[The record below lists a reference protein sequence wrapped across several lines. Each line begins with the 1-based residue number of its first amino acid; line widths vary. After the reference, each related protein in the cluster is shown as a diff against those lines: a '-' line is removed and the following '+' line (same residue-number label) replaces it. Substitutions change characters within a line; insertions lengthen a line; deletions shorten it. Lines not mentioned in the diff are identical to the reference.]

1 MAISLCIKGREE
13 MTKNI
18 IIKTSVQ
25 KRFDSFMAH
34 GRVLFFSAPCGF
46 GKTVL
51 ADALLRGRNVLRQ
64 SAADPD
70 CVIPPSAQDW
80 DILLIDDLQ
89 FMQEEAGQQALCELI
104 RSSPERHF
112 VLLSRGV
119 PPGCLTAFQYTGL
132 MTVLEADDLLF
143 DAGDVRRLFQL
154 SGVNVTDS
162 EIDGILK
169 ESLGYPLGVAITARC
184 MSPDKPWTPE
194 LVARVY
200 HEVFLYFETAIYR
213 RFDLPVRRFLLELAP
228 FESFDLEMARMVS
241 GDPRA
246 GERLDWILRYTTMLR
261 YEDCQRFHFWSGFRA
276 FLLWEMEREYT
287 EEKRKAL
294 ISRGGLYYELKE
306 DYAHALECYTSG
318 GDHSKVSELLVRNAE
333 LHPGMGHYAEME
345 KYYRSLPETEILA
358 SPSLMQGMSMLCA
371 LVMDYEGSERW
382 YGELQKFVE
391 HCGRQDA
398 AGKQARGRLAWL
410 DISLPQRGVK
420 GLTETIPAVFR
431 LLTNKEVALPSFS
444 VTSALPSIM
453 NGGKD
458 FSEWSKKD
466 DLLYKTLRLPVEAV
480 LGRDSVCLADCAI
493 AESKF
498 EKGEDVAGRMLSLLP
513 QMNEIR
519 NYGTSDMEFA
529 VSGLLARSQ
538 LANGQPTDARR
549 TIMVLRECFAERN
562 LTRFLPNMDAML
574 CRIDMHTGDLDAA
587 DAWYRE
593 KAPCEPTHLNV
604 MRRYRYL
611 TQAMV
616 EIMQNRPDAAL
627 LTLSPMEPYIQNC
640 ARIIDGIHLNVLTAI
655 ALRRKKDE
663 RWRERLTAALD
674 AAAEYRFIRTIS
686 VYGTAVL
693 PLLEALDWDGDKA
706 WRKRLMAAV
715 RTQAAFYPHFLEP
728 SLAPGEE
735 LTPTEL
741 QILHLLC
748 ADKSQP
754 DSTSIKPYIKDDS
767 GKEGWDVI
775 KPQLEEAKAG
785 DTVTVAMNGTT
796 VVPKDVI
803 DSIKGKDTTLVLDMG
818 NGLSWKIYGKDIT
831 DAARDIDF
839 DVTVGA
845 DAGKSIPVDV
855 INNVTGERSSMNLT
869 LAYDGE
875 FGFTATL
882 TVNIESKNAGL
893 YANLFYYNEQTG
905 ELEFISA
912 GQIDP
917 DGNVELVFT
926 HASDYTIVVDT
937 RIMSD
942 NGQADNK
949 ADETIPASKTDD
961 STSKYTWN
969 NTIIIIIGICI
980 MLIVIG
986 AIFYVRKKSGSEEK

>member
-1 MAISLCIKGREE
+1 
-13 MTKNI
+13 MTEKI
-18 IIKTSVQ
+18 IIKPSVQ
-25 KRFDSFMAH
+25 KRFDSFMVH

-70 CVIPPSAQDW
+70 WAIPPSAQDW

-89 FMQEEAGQQALCELI
+89 LMQEEAGQQALCELI

-112 VLLSRGV
+112 VLLSRGA
-119 PPGCLTAFQYTGL
+119 PLGCLMAFQYTGL

-169 ESLGYPLGVAITARC
+169 ESMGYPLGVAITARC
-184 MSPDKPWTPE
+184 MSPNKPWTPE
-194 LVARVY
+194 LVARVF

-213 RFDLPVRRFLLELAP
+213 RFDLPVRHFLLELAP

-294 ISRGGLYYELKE
+294 FSRGGLYYELKE
-306 DYAHALECYTSG
+306 DYAHALECYTSS

-480 LGRDSVCLADCAI
+480 LGRDGVCLADCAI

-498 EKGEDVAGRMLSLLP
+498 EKGADVTRRMLSLLP
-513 QMNEIR
+513 QLNEVR
-519 NYGTSDMEFA
+519 NQGTPDMEFA

-538 LANGQPTDARR
+538 MANGQPADARR
-549 TIMVLRECFAERN
+549 TIEVLRECFAERG

-574 CRIDMHTGDLDAA
+574 CRIDMHTGDLDAV

-604 MRRYRYL
+604 MRRYQYL

-655 ALRRKKDE
+655 TLHRKRDE
-663 RWRERLTAALD
+663 QWRGRLTAALD
-674 AAAEYRFIRTIS
+674 AAAEYSFITTVS
-686 VYGTAVL
+686 MYGTAVL
-693 PLLEALDWDGDKA
+693 PLLETLDWDGDKK
-706 WRKRLMAAV
+706 WYKQIMAAV
-715 RTQAAFYPHFLEP
+715 RMQAALYPDFLAP
-728 SLAPGEE
+728 RLAPGEE

-748 ADKSQP
+748 ADKSNAEIAQIMDVKLP
-754 DSTSIKPYIKDDS
+754 TVKTHVSHILDKLDVKRRAEARTAAKKLHLVQDD
-767 GKEGWDVI
+767 
-775 KPQLEEAKAG
+775 L
-785 DTVTVAMNGTT
+785 
-796 VVPKDVI
+796 
-803 DSIKGKDTTLVLDMG
+803 
-818 NGLSWKIYGKDIT
+818 
-831 DAARDIDF
+831 
-839 DVTVGA
+839 
-845 DAGKSIPVDV
+845 
-855 INNVTGERSSMNLT
+855 
-869 LAYDGE
+869 
-875 FGFTATL
+875 
-882 TVNIESKNAGL
+882 
-893 YANLFYYNEQTG
+893 
-905 ELEFISA
+905 
-912 GQIDP
+912 
-917 DGNVELVFT
+917 
-926 HASDYTIVVDT
+926 
-937 RIMSD
+937 
-942 NGQADNK
+942 
-949 ADETIPASKTDD
+949 
-961 STSKYTWN
+961 
-969 NTIIIIIGICI
+969 
-980 MLIVIG
+980 
-986 AIFYVRKKSGSEEK
+986 

>member
-1 MAISLCIKGREE
+1 MGFIKPIEQYLFCNLLTKMHVFMYLKDIIRGREE

-25 KRFDSFMAH
+25 KRFDSFMVH

-70 CVIPPSAQDW
+70 CAIPPSAQDW

-132 MTVLEADDLLF
+132 MTVLEAEDLLF

-169 ESLGYPLGVAITARC
+169 ESVGYPLGVAITARC

-194 LVARVY
+194 LVARVF

-246 GERLDWILRYTTMLR
+246 GERLDWIFRYTTMLR
-261 YEDCQRFHFWSGFRA
+261 YDDCQRFHFWSGFRA

-345 KYYRSLPETEILA
+345 KYYRSLPEAEILA

-466 DLLYKTLRLPVEAV
+466 DLLYKTIRLPVEAV

-513 QMNEIR
+513 QMNEVR
-519 NYGTSDMEFA
+519 NHGTSDMEFA

-549 TIMVLRECFAERN
+549 TIEVLHECFVERG

-593 KAPCEPTHLNV
+593 KAPREPTHLNV
-604 MRRYRYL
+604 MRRYQYL

-616 EIMQNRPDAAL
+616 ELADGRPDAAL
-627 LTLSPMEPYIQNC
+627 LTLAPLEPYIQNC

-674 AAAEYRFIRTIS
+674 AATEYRFIRTVS

-693 PLLEALDWDGDKA
+693 PLLEALNWDGDKA
-706 WRKRLMAAV
+706 WSKRLMAAV
-715 RTQAAFYPHFLEP
+715 RMQATFYPHFLE
-728 SLAPGEE
+728 SRLAPGEE

-741 QILHLLC
+741 QILHLIC
-748 ADKSQP
+748 ADKSNAEIAQIMDVKLPTVKTHVSHILDKLDVKRRAEARTAAKKLRLIP
-754 DSTSIKPYIKDDS
+754 DD
-767 GKEGWDVI
+767 
-775 KPQLEEAKAG
+775 L
-785 DTVTVAMNGTT
+785 
-796 VVPKDVI
+796 
-803 DSIKGKDTTLVLDMG
+803 
-818 NGLSWKIYGKDIT
+818 
-831 DAARDIDF
+831 
-839 DVTVGA
+839 
-845 DAGKSIPVDV
+845 
-855 INNVTGERSSMNLT
+855 
-869 LAYDGE
+869 
-875 FGFTATL
+875 
-882 TVNIESKNAGL
+882 
-893 YANLFYYNEQTG
+893 
-905 ELEFISA
+905 
-912 GQIDP
+912 
-917 DGNVELVFT
+917 
-926 HASDYTIVVDT
+926 
-937 RIMSD
+937 
-942 NGQADNK
+942 
-949 ADETIPASKTDD
+949 
-961 STSKYTWN
+961 
-969 NTIIIIIGICI
+969 
-980 MLIVIG
+980 
-986 AIFYVRKKSGSEEK
+986 

>member
-1 MAISLCIKGREE
+1 M
-13 MTKNI
+13 
-18 IIKTSVQ
+18 
-25 KRFDSFMAH
+25 
-34 GRVLFFSAPCGF
+34 
-46 GKTVL
+46 
-51 ADALLRGRNVLRQ
+51 
-64 SAADPD
+64 
-70 CVIPPSAQDW
+70 
-80 DILLIDDLQ
+80 
-89 FMQEEAGQQALCELI
+89 
-104 RSSPERHF
+104 
-112 VLLSRGV
+112 LLSRGV

-169 ESLGYPLGVAITARC
+169 ESVGYPLGVAITARC

-194 LVARVY
+194 LVARVF

-213 RFDLPVRRFLLELAP
+213 RFDLPVRHFLLELAP

-261 YEDCQRFHFWSGFRA
+261 YEDCQRFRFWPGFRA

-294 ISRGGLYYELKE
+294 FSRGGLYYELKE

-371 LVMDYEGSERW
+371 LTMDYEGSERW
-382 YGELQKFVE
+382 YGELQKYAE

-398 AGKQARGRLAWL
+398 AGKQARSRLAWL
-410 DISLPQRGVK
+410 DISLPQRGVN

-480 LGRDSVCLADCAI
+480 LGRDGVGLADCAI

-498 EKGEDVAGRMLSLLP
+498 EKGEDITGRMLSLLP
-513 QMNEIR
+513 QLNEICNR
-519 NYGTSDMEFA
+519 GTSDMEFA

-549 TIMVLRECFAERN
+549 TIMVLRECFAERG

-604 MRRYRYL
+604 MRRYQYL

-616 EIMQNRPDAAL
+616 EIMQNRRDAAL

-663 RWRERLTAALD
+663 RWRERLAAALD
-674 AAAEYRFIRTIS
+674 AAAEYRFIRTVS

-693 PLLEALDWDGDKA
+693 PLLEALDWDGDKK
-706 WRKRLMAAV
+706 WYKQIMAAV
-715 RTQAAFYPHFLEP
+715 RKQAAFYPHFLAP
-728 SLAPGEE
+728 RLAPGEE

-748 ADKSQP
+748 ADKSNAEIAQ
-754 DSTSIKPYIKDDS
+754 IM
-767 GKEGWDVI
+767 DVKLPTVKTHVSHI
-775 KPQLEEAKAG
+775 LDKLGVKRRTEAKTA
-785 DTVTVAMNGTT
+785 AKKLHL
-796 VVPKDVI
+796 VPED
-803 DSIKGKDTTLVLDMG
+803 L
-818 NGLSWKIYGKDIT
+818 
-831 DAARDIDF
+831 
-839 DVTVGA
+839 
-845 DAGKSIPVDV
+845 
-855 INNVTGERSSMNLT
+855 
-869 LAYDGE
+869 
-875 FGFTATL
+875 
-882 TVNIESKNAGL
+882 
-893 YANLFYYNEQTG
+893 
-905 ELEFISA
+905 
-912 GQIDP
+912 
-917 DGNVELVFT
+917 
-926 HASDYTIVVDT
+926 
-937 RIMSD
+937 
-942 NGQADNK
+942 
-949 ADETIPASKTDD
+949 
-961 STSKYTWN
+961 
-969 NTIIIIIGICI
+969 
-980 MLIVIG
+980 
-986 AIFYVRKKSGSEEK
+986 

>member
-1 MAISLCIKGREE
+1 MTGNILIKP
-13 MTKNI
+13 
-18 IIKTSVQ
+18 SVQ
-25 KRFDSFMAH
+25 QKFDSVMQS
-34 GRVLFFSAPCGF
+34 GRILFFSAPCGF

-70 CVIPPSAQDW
+70 CAIPPSEQDW

-89 FMQEEAGQQALCELI
+89 LMQEEAGQQALCELI
-104 RSSPERHF
+104 RSSPERRF

-169 ESLGYPLGVAITARC
+169 ESMGYPLGVAITARC
-184 MSPDKPWTPE
+184 MSPNKPWTPE
-194 LVARVY
+194 LVARVF

-241 GDPRA
+241 GDPHA
-246 GERLDWILRYTTMLR
+246 GERLDWIFRYTTMLR
-261 YEDCQRFHFWSGFRA
+261 YDDCQRFHFWSGFRA

-294 ISRGGLYYELKE
+294 FSRGGLYYELKE
-306 DYAHALECYTSG
+306 DYAHALECYTSS

-431 LLTNKEVALPSFS
+431 LLTNKELALPSFS

-480 LGRDSVCLADCAI
+480 LGRDGVCLADCAI

-498 EKGEDVAGRMLSLLP
+498 EKGADVTRRMLSLLP
-513 QMNEIR
+513 QLNEVR
-519 NYGTSDMEFA
+519 NQGTPDMEFA

-538 LANGQPTDARR
+538 LASGQPADARR
-549 TIMVLRECFAERN
+549 TIEVLRECFAERG

-604 MRRYRYL
+604 MRRYQYL

-655 ALRRKKDE
+655 ALYRKKDE
-663 RWRERLTAALD
+663 QWRGRLTAALG
-674 AAAEYRFIRTIS
+674 AAAEYSFITTVS
-686 VYGTAVL
+686 MYGTAVL
-693 PLLEALDWDGDKA
+693 PLLEALDWDGDKK
-706 WRKRLMAAV
+706 WYKQIIAAV
-715 RTQAAFYPHFLEP
+715 RMQAAFYPDFLAP
-728 SLAPGEE
+728 RLAPGEE

-748 ADKSQP
+748 ADKSNAEIAQIMDVKLP
-754 DSTSIKPYIKDDS
+754 TVKTHVSHILDKLDVKRRAEARTAAKKLHLVQDD
-767 GKEGWDVI
+767 
-775 KPQLEEAKAG
+775 L
-785 DTVTVAMNGTT
+785 
-796 VVPKDVI
+796 
-803 DSIKGKDTTLVLDMG
+803 
-818 NGLSWKIYGKDIT
+818 
-831 DAARDIDF
+831 
-839 DVTVGA
+839 
-845 DAGKSIPVDV
+845 
-855 INNVTGERSSMNLT
+855 
-869 LAYDGE
+869 
-875 FGFTATL
+875 
-882 TVNIESKNAGL
+882 
-893 YANLFYYNEQTG
+893 
-905 ELEFISA
+905 
-912 GQIDP
+912 
-917 DGNVELVFT
+917 
-926 HASDYTIVVDT
+926 
-937 RIMSD
+937 
-942 NGQADNK
+942 
-949 ADETIPASKTDD
+949 
-961 STSKYTWN
+961 
-969 NTIIIIIGICI
+969 
-980 MLIVIG
+980 
-986 AIFYVRKKSGSEEK
+986 

>member
-1 MAISLCIKGREE
+1 MAISLCIKGRKE

-70 CVIPPSAQDW
+70 CAIPPSAQDW

-104 RSSPERHF
+104 RSSPERRF

-143 DAGDVRRLFQL
+143 DEGDVRRLFQL

-169 ESLGYPLGVAITARC
+169 ESVGYPLGVAITARC

-194 LVARVY
+194 LVARVFY
-200 HEVFLYFETAIYR
+200 EVFLYFETAIYR

-246 GERLDWILRYTTMLR
+246 GERLDWIFRYTTMLR
-261 YEDCQRFHFWSGFRA
+261 YDDCQRFHFWSGFRA

-294 ISRGGLYYELKE
+294 IGRGGLYYELKE

-345 KYYRSLPETEILA
+345 KYYRSLPEAEILA

-513 QMNEIR
+513 QMNEVR
-519 NYGTSDMEFA
+519 NHGTSDMEFA

-549 TIMVLRECFAERN
+549 TIEVLHECFVERG

-604 MRRYRYL
+604 MRRYQYL

-663 RWRERLTAALD
+663 RWRERLTAA
-674 AAAEYRFIRTIS
+674 
-686 VYGTAVL
+686 
-693 PLLEALDWDGDKA
+693 
-706 WRKRLMAAV
+706 V
-715 RTQAAFYPHFLEP
+715 RMQAAFYPHFLEP
-728 SLAPGEE
+728 RLAPGEE

-741 QILHLLC
+741 QILHLIC
-748 ADKSQP
+748 ADKSNAEIAQIMDVKLPTVKTHVSHILDKLDVKRRAEARTAAKKLWLIP
-754 DSTSIKPYIKDDS
+754 DD
-767 GKEGWDVI
+767 
-775 KPQLEEAKAG
+775 L
-785 DTVTVAMNGTT
+785 
-796 VVPKDVI
+796 
-803 DSIKGKDTTLVLDMG
+803 
-818 NGLSWKIYGKDIT
+818 
-831 DAARDIDF
+831 
-839 DVTVGA
+839 
-845 DAGKSIPVDV
+845 
-855 INNVTGERSSMNLT
+855 
-869 LAYDGE
+869 
-875 FGFTATL
+875 
-882 TVNIESKNAGL
+882 
-893 YANLFYYNEQTG
+893 
-905 ELEFISA
+905 
-912 GQIDP
+912 
-917 DGNVELVFT
+917 
-926 HASDYTIVVDT
+926 
-937 RIMSD
+937 
-942 NGQADNK
+942 
-949 ADETIPASKTDD
+949 
-961 STSKYTWN
+961 
-969 NTIIIIIGICI
+969 
-980 MLIVIG
+980 
-986 AIFYVRKKSGSEEK
+986 

>member
-1 MAISLCIKGREE
+1 MGFIKPIEQYLFCNLLTKMHVFMYLKDIIRGREE

-25 KRFDSFMAH
+25 KRFDSFMMH

-70 CVIPPSAQDW
+70 CAIPPSAQDW

-169 ESLGYPLGVAITARC
+169 ESVGYPLGVAITARC

-194 LVARVY
+194 LVARVF

-246 GERLDWILRYTTMLR
+246 GERLDWIFRYTTMLR
-261 YEDCQRFHFWSGFRA
+261 YDDCQRFHFWSGFRA

-345 KYYRSLPETEILA
+345 KYYRSLPEAEILA

-513 QMNEIR
+513 QMNEVR
-519 NYGTSDMEFA
+519 NHGTSDMEFA

-549 TIMVLRECFAERN
+549 TIEVLHECFVERG

-593 KAPCEPTHLNV
+593 KAPREPTHLNV
-604 MRRYRYL
+604 MRRYQYL

-616 EIMQNRPDAAL
+616 ELADGRPDAAL
-627 LTLSPMEPYIQNC
+627 LTLAPLEPYIQNC

-674 AAAEYRFIRTIS
+674 AATEYRFIRTVS

-693 PLLEALDWDGDKA
+693 PLLEALNWDGDKA
-706 WRKRLMAAV
+706 WSKRLMAAV
-715 RTQAAFYPHFLEP
+715 RMQATFYPHFLE
-728 SLAPGEE
+728 SRLAPGEE

-741 QILHLLC
+741 QILHLIC
-748 ADKSQP
+748 ADKSNAEIAQIMDVKLPTVKTHVSHILDKLDVKRRAEARTAAKKLRLIP
-754 DSTSIKPYIKDDS
+754 DD
-767 GKEGWDVI
+767 
-775 KPQLEEAKAG
+775 L
-785 DTVTVAMNGTT
+785 
-796 VVPKDVI
+796 
-803 DSIKGKDTTLVLDMG
+803 
-818 NGLSWKIYGKDIT
+818 
-831 DAARDIDF
+831 
-839 DVTVGA
+839 
-845 DAGKSIPVDV
+845 
-855 INNVTGERSSMNLT
+855 
-869 LAYDGE
+869 
-875 FGFTATL
+875 
-882 TVNIESKNAGL
+882 
-893 YANLFYYNEQTG
+893 
-905 ELEFISA
+905 
-912 GQIDP
+912 
-917 DGNVELVFT
+917 
-926 HASDYTIVVDT
+926 
-937 RIMSD
+937 
-942 NGQADNK
+942 
-949 ADETIPASKTDD
+949 
-961 STSKYTWN
+961 
-969 NTIIIIIGICI
+969 
-980 MLIVIG
+980 
-986 AIFYVRKKSGSEEK
+986 

>member
-1 MAISLCIKGREE
+1 MGFIKPIEQYLFCNLLTKMHVFMYLKDIIRGREE

-25 KRFDSFMAH
+25 KRFDSFMMH

-70 CVIPPSAQDW
+70 CAIPPSAQDW

-132 MTVLEADDLLF
+132 MTVLEAEDLLF

-169 ESLGYPLGVAITARC
+169 ESVGYPLGVAITARC

-194 LVARVY
+194 LVARVF

-246 GERLDWILRYTTMLR
+246 GERLDWIFRYTTMLR
-261 YEDCQRFHFWSGFRA
+261 YDDCQRFHFWSGFRA

-345 KYYRSLPETEILA
+345 KYYRSLPEAEILA

-382 YGELQKFVE
+382 YGEMQKFAE
-391 HCGRQDA
+391 HCDRQDA

-466 DLLYKTLRLPVEAV
+466 DLLYKTIRLPVEAV

-513 QMNEIR
+513 QMNEVR
-519 NYGTSDMEFA
+519 NHGTSDMEFA

-549 TIMVLRECFAERN
+549 TIEVLHECFVERG

-574 CRIDMHTGDLDAA
+574 CRIDLQTGDLDAA

-593 KAPCEPTHLNV
+593 KAPREPTRLNV
-604 MRRYRYL
+604 MRRYQYL

-616 EIMQNRPDAAL
+616 ELADGRPDAAL
-627 LTLSPMEPYIQNC
+627 LTLAPLEPYIQNC

-674 AAAEYRFIRTIS
+674 AATEYRFIRTVS

-693 PLLEALDWDGDKA
+693 PLLEALNWDGDKA
-706 WRKRLMAAV
+706 WSKRLMAAV
-715 RTQAAFYPHFLEP
+715 RMQAAFYPHFLE
-728 SLAPGEE
+728 SRLAPGEE

-741 QILHLLC
+741 QILHLIC
-748 ADKSQP
+748 ADKSNAEIAQIMDVKLPTVKTHVSHILDKLDVKRRAEARTAAKKLRLIP
-754 DSTSIKPYIKDDS
+754 DD
-767 GKEGWDVI
+767 
-775 KPQLEEAKAG
+775 L
-785 DTVTVAMNGTT
+785 
-796 VVPKDVI
+796 
-803 DSIKGKDTTLVLDMG
+803 
-818 NGLSWKIYGKDIT
+818 
-831 DAARDIDF
+831 
-839 DVTVGA
+839 
-845 DAGKSIPVDV
+845 
-855 INNVTGERSSMNLT
+855 
-869 LAYDGE
+869 
-875 FGFTATL
+875 
-882 TVNIESKNAGL
+882 
-893 YANLFYYNEQTG
+893 
-905 ELEFISA
+905 
-912 GQIDP
+912 
-917 DGNVELVFT
+917 
-926 HASDYTIVVDT
+926 
-937 RIMSD
+937 
-942 NGQADNK
+942 
-949 ADETIPASKTDD
+949 
-961 STSKYTWN
+961 
-969 NTIIIIIGICI
+969 
-980 MLIVIG
+980 
-986 AIFYVRKKSGSEEK
+986 

>member
-1 MAISLCIKGREE
+1 

-169 ESLGYPLGVAITARC
+169 ESVGYPLGVAITARC

-261 YEDCQRFHFWSGFRA
+261 YDDCQRFHFWSGFRA

-345 KYYRSLPETEILA
+345 KYYRSLPEAEILA

-466 DLLYKTLRLPVEAV
+466 DRLYKTLRLPVEAV

-513 QMNEIR
+513 QMNEVR
-519 NYGTSDMEFA
+519 NHGTSDMEFA

-549 TIMVLRECFAERN
+549 TIMVLRECFAERD

-674 AAAEYRFIRTIS
+674 AAAEYRFIRTVS

-693 PLLEALDWDGDKA
+693 PLLGALEWDGDKK
-706 WRKRLMAAV
+706 WYKQLMAAV
-715 RTQAAFYPHFLEP
+715 RMQAAFYPHFLEP
-728 SLAPGEE
+728 RLAPGEE

-741 QILHLLC
+741 QILHLIC

-855 INNVTGERSSMNLT
+855 INNVTGEHSSLNLT

-882 TVNIESKNAGL
+882 TVNMESKNAGL

-926 HASDYTIVVDT
+926 HASDYTIVVDAK
-937 RIMSD
+937 IMSD

-949 ADETIPASKTDD
+949 SDETIPAPKTDD
-961 STSKYTWN
+961 STSKYAWN

-980 MLIVIG
+980 ILNVFG
-986 AIFYVRKKSGSEEK
+986 AVFYVRKKSGSEEE

>member
-1 MAISLCIKGREE
+1 MGFIKPIEQYLFCNLLTKMHVFMYLKDIIRGREE

-25 KRFDSFMAH
+25 KRFDSFMMH

-70 CVIPPSAQDW
+70 CAIPPSAQDW

-132 MTVLEADDLLF
+132 MTVLEAEDLLF

-169 ESLGYPLGVAITARC
+169 ESVGYPLGVAITARC

-194 LVARVY
+194 LVARVF

-213 RFDLPVRRFLLELAP
+213 RFDLPVRHFLLELAP

-246 GERLDWILRYTTMLR
+246 GERLDWIFRYTTMLR
-261 YEDCQRFHFWSGFRA
+261 YDDCQRFHFWSGFRA

-345 KYYRSLPETEILA
+345 KYYRSLPEAEILA

-382 YGELQKFVE
+382 YGEMQKFAE
-391 HCGRQDA
+391 HCDRQDA

-466 DLLYKTLRLPVEAV
+466 DLLYKTIRLPVEAV

-513 QMNEIR
+513 QMNEVR
-519 NYGTSDMEFA
+519 NHGTSDMEFA

-549 TIMVLRECFAERN
+549 TIEVLHECFVERG

-593 KAPCEPTHLNV
+593 KAPREPTHLNV
-604 MRRYRYL
+604 MRRYQYL

-616 EIMQNRPDAAL
+616 ELADGRPDAAL
-627 LTLSPMEPYIQNC
+627 LTLAPLEPYIQNC

-674 AAAEYRFIRTIS
+674 AATEYRFIRTVS

-693 PLLEALDWDGDKA
+693 PLLEALNWDGDKA
-706 WRKRLMAAV
+706 WSKRLMAAV
-715 RTQAAFYPHFLEP
+715 RMQAAFYPHFLE
-728 SLAPGEE
+728 SRLAPGEE

-741 QILHLLC
+741 QILHLIC
-748 ADKSQP
+748 ADKSNAEIAQIMDVKLPTVKTHVSHILDKLDVKRRAEARTAAKKLRLIP
-754 DSTSIKPYIKDDS
+754 DD
-767 GKEGWDVI
+767 
-775 KPQLEEAKAG
+775 L
-785 DTVTVAMNGTT
+785 
-796 VVPKDVI
+796 
-803 DSIKGKDTTLVLDMG
+803 
-818 NGLSWKIYGKDIT
+818 
-831 DAARDIDF
+831 
-839 DVTVGA
+839 
-845 DAGKSIPVDV
+845 
-855 INNVTGERSSMNLT
+855 
-869 LAYDGE
+869 
-875 FGFTATL
+875 
-882 TVNIESKNAGL
+882 
-893 YANLFYYNEQTG
+893 
-905 ELEFISA
+905 
-912 GQIDP
+912 
-917 DGNVELVFT
+917 
-926 HASDYTIVVDT
+926 
-937 RIMSD
+937 
-942 NGQADNK
+942 
-949 ADETIPASKTDD
+949 
-961 STSKYTWN
+961 
-969 NTIIIIIGICI
+969 
-980 MLIVIG
+980 
-986 AIFYVRKKSGSEEK
+986 

>member
-1 MAISLCIKGREE
+1 MGFIKPIEQYLFCNLLTKMHVFMYLKDIIRGREE

-25 KRFDSFMAH
+25 KRFDSFMMH

-70 CVIPPSAQDW
+70 CAIPPSAQDW

-132 MTVLEADDLLF
+132 MTVLEAEDLLF

-169 ESLGYPLGVAITARC
+169 ESVGYPLGVAITARC

-194 LVARVY
+194 LVARVF

-246 GERLDWILRYTTMLR
+246 GERLDWIFRYTTMLR
-261 YEDCQRFHFWSGFRA
+261 YDDCQRFHFWSGFRA

-345 KYYRSLPETEILA
+345 KYYRSLPEAEILA

-382 YGELQKFVE
+382 YGEMQKFAE
-391 HCGRQDA
+391 HCDRQDA

-466 DLLYKTLRLPVEAV
+466 DLLYKTIRLPVEAV

-513 QMNEIR
+513 QMNEVR
-519 NYGTSDMEFA
+519 NHGTSDMEFA

-549 TIMVLRECFAERN
+549 TIEVLRECFAERG

-593 KAPCEPTHLNV
+593 KAPRELTHLNV
-604 MRRYRYL
+604 MRRYQYL

-616 EIMQNRPDAAL
+616 ELADGRPDAAL
-627 LTLSPMEPYIQNC
+627 LTLAPLEPYIQNC

-674 AAAEYRFIRTIS
+674 AATEYRFIRTVS

-693 PLLEALDWDGDKA
+693 PLLEALNWDGDKA
-706 WRKRLMAAV
+706 WSKRLMAAV
-715 RTQAAFYPHFLEP
+715 RMQAAFYPHFLE
-728 SLAPGEE
+728 SRLAPGEE

-741 QILHLLC
+741 QILHLIC
-748 ADKSQP
+748 ADKSNAEIAQIMDVKLPTVKTHVSHILDKLDVKRRAEARTAAKKLRLIP
-754 DSTSIKPYIKDDS
+754 DD
-767 GKEGWDVI
+767 
-775 KPQLEEAKAG
+775 L
-785 DTVTVAMNGTT
+785 
-796 VVPKDVI
+796 
-803 DSIKGKDTTLVLDMG
+803 
-818 NGLSWKIYGKDIT
+818 
-831 DAARDIDF
+831 
-839 DVTVGA
+839 
-845 DAGKSIPVDV
+845 
-855 INNVTGERSSMNLT
+855 
-869 LAYDGE
+869 
-875 FGFTATL
+875 
-882 TVNIESKNAGL
+882 
-893 YANLFYYNEQTG
+893 
-905 ELEFISA
+905 
-912 GQIDP
+912 
-917 DGNVELVFT
+917 
-926 HASDYTIVVDT
+926 
-937 RIMSD
+937 
-942 NGQADNK
+942 
-949 ADETIPASKTDD
+949 
-961 STSKYTWN
+961 
-969 NTIIIIIGICI
+969 
-980 MLIVIG
+980 
-986 AIFYVRKKSGSEEK
+986 